1 METFAAP
8 KPDTSARITVDPLL
22 ARFIEDEVMPGTG
35 VDPAR
40 FWAELDTLIAEFEPR
55 NRALL
60 RERDRLQAEI
70 DAWHVARRGQA
81 FDAAAYLRFLENIG
95 YLSPEPPHFEVDVQ
109 GIDAEVADLHG
120 PQLVVPVTSAR
131 YALNAANARWGS
143 LYDALYGT
151 DALLPKGDGAG
162 QELDASRATL
172 VIDHV
177 KGLLDRWIPLAGGAS
192 HSDAVSYRVEDGA
205 LEGRLSDGEARG
217 LLDSAA
223 FVGHRGPE
231 ERPEHVFIKHHG
243 LHINLV
249 FNADTPSGR
258 LDRAGMSDVVLES
271 ALTTIVDFEDSVAT
285 IDVQDKIPAYRDWL
299 GLMIGTL
306 RAAVRKGGGE
316 IERRLADDRS
326 MIGAD
331 GRENALP
338 GRSLLLV
345 RNIGQHVK
353 TDMVL
358 TRDGD
363 PVSETFI
370 DAAVTTLIGLHD
382 LRGEHRRLNSRAGS
396 IYVVKP
402 KMHGADE
409 VQLAVDLFARLE
421 EIYGLPPNTI
431 KIGIMDEERRMSA
444 NLRAAL
450 NIARRRVFFINT
462 GFLDRTG
469 DEIHT
474 AMEAGPVVP
483 KTTMKSQPWL
493 RAYEERNVVTGL
505 DAGLDRS
512 GQIGKGMWTATDRMA
527 DMIAQKGA
535 QLRAG
540 ASTAWVPSPTAA
552 VLHAIHYHDID
563 VPDVQSRLRSASL
576 PALTE
581 LLALP
586 LVDAESLTEAVVR
599 SELDNNVQSLLGYVV
614 RWIDQGVGCSK
625 VPDINGVDLMEDRA
639 TLRIS
644 SQHIANWLL
653 HGVVSAAQVDESL
666 RRMAVLVDRQNDGDA
681 AYTPMSPGFDG
692 IAFRTARALIFEAQ
706 TQPNGYT
713 EFLLKAGRAD
723 RKRLG

>member
-1 METFAAP
+1 METFAEL
-8 KPDTSARITVDPLL
+8 KPDASARITVDPLL
-22 ARFIEDEVMPGTG
+22 AAFIENEVIPGTG
-35 VDPAR
+35 VDPGR
-40 FWAELDTLIAEFEPR
+40 FWSGLDALIAEFEPR

-70 DAWHVARRGQA
+70 DAWHVARRGEA
-81 FDAAAYLRFLENIG
+81 FDLAAYRRFLEKIG
-95 YLSPEPPHFEVDVQ
+95 YLGSEPPHFEVDVQ
-109 GIDAEVADLHG
+109 GVDAEVAKLNG

-151 DALLPKGDGAG
+151 DALLPKADSAG
-162 QELDASRATL
+162 HELDTSRATL

-177 KGLLDRWIPLAGGAS
+177 KGLLDRWIPLADGS
-192 HSDAVSYRVEDGA
+192 HSDVVSYRIAGGA
-205 LEGRLSDGEARG
+205 LECRLSNGEARG
-217 LLDSAA
+217 LLDAAA

-231 ERPEHVFIKHHG
+231 ERPEHVYIKHHG
-243 LHINLV
+243 LHIDLA
-249 FNADTPSGR
+249 FDPDTPSGR
-258 LDRAGMSDVVLES
+258 LDPAGMSDVVLEA

-285 IDVQDKIPAYRDWL
+285 VDVQDKIPAYRDWL
-299 GLMIGTL
+299 GLMKGTL

-326 MIGAD
+326 MIGTD
-331 GRENALP
+331 GRETSLP

-345 RNIGQHVK
+345 RNVGQHVK

-358 TRDGD
+358 TKDGD
-363 PVSETFI
+363 PVSEAFI

-382 LRGEHRRLNSRAGS
+382 LRGEHRGLNSRAGS

-421 EIYGLPPNTI
+421 EIYGLSSNTI

-450 NIARRRVFFINT
+450 NVARHRVFFINT

-505 DAGLDRS
+505 NAGLDRK

-552 VLHAIHYHDID
+552 VLHAIHYHGID
-563 VPDVQSRLRSASL
+563 VRDVQSGLRSAPL
-576 PALTE
+576 PPVTE
-581 LLALP
+581 LLTPSLADP
-586 LVDAESLTEAVVR
+586 DRLTEAVVR

-625 VPDINGVDLMEDRA
+625 VPDINGIDLMEDRA

-653 HGVVSAAQVDESL
+653 HGVISAAQVDESL
-666 RRMAVLVDRQNDGDA
+666 RRMAVLVDRQNAEDT
-681 AYTPMSPGFDG
+681 AYIPMSPGFDG
-692 IAFRTARALIFEAQ
+692 IAFRTARDLIFDAR

-713 EFLLKAGRAD
+713 EFLLAAGRAG
-723 RKRLG
+723 RKKLG